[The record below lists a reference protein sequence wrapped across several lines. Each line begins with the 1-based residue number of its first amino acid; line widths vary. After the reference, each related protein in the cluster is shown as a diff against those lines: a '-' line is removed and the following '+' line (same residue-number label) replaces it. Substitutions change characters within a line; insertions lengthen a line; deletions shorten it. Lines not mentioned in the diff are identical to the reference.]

1 MSAKSL
7 VGVKVIH
14 ISHGKGTIIAF
25 TERPGQ
31 TTDII
36 EVDFDGKAIKY
47 NYPSVFEKW
56 WISES
61 QSIRTASNIEPA
73 RISVALYA
81 FPLKPVFNSR
91 RSSVRNDCSSLLRYD
106 FIP

>member
-47 NYPSVFEKW
+47 NYPSVFEKYL
-56 WISES
+56 SLDDEDYLNHS
-61 QSIRTASNIEPA
+61 SMVEEELAA
-73 RISVALYA
+73 RKSAQKVG
-81 FPLKPVFNSR
+81 
-91 RSSVRNDCSSLLRYD
+91 
-106 FIP
+106 